1 MKNACFQVYLVN
13 SDNIRLIFGKVLRDL
28 RKQRAISQEDLAFDA
43 GLDRSYISK
52 LETGVYQP
60 SMTTLFAIAEV
71 LKIDPSVI
79 VKRVYDV
86 YVEDGV

>member
-1 MKNACFQVYLVN
+1 MGILRGSRQYQGY
-13 SDNIRLIFGKVLRDL
+13 FGCVLREF
-28 RKQRAISQEDLAFDA
+28 RKQRAISQENLAFEA

-71 LKIDPSVI
+71 LQIDPSEI
-79 VKRVYDV
+79 VKRVYEG
-86 YVEDGV
+86 YVSKREVG